1 MVVLLLCLKH
11 KVRDLILGHLGRWKP
26 VEAEAPSL
34 EMRPRGS
41 VRVREGSLLSL
52 SCEVSGDPPPSL
64 TWYKISSSGSSQVI
78 WTDIPRLIITFVS
91 REDEGTYV
99 CVASSLAGQVE
110 DSLQVSLADKDDD
123 KGEYIS
129 IRISLVLPV
138 LPDQLNSPG
147 SQLSKPP

>member
-1 MVVLLLCLKH
+1 MV
-11 KVRDLILGHLGRWKP
+11 
-26 VEAEAPSL
+26 
-34 EMRPRGS
+34 
-41 VRVREGSLLSL
+41 VREGSLLSL

-110 DSLQVSLADKDDD
+110 DSLQVNLAGNDEDDD
-123 KGEYIS
+123 KGEYIIF
-129 IRISLVLPV
+129 IRIFPV
-138 LPDQLNSPG
+138 LPDELNSPG

>member
-1 MVVLLLCLKH
+1 M
-11 KVRDLILGHLGRWKP
+11 
-26 VEAEAPSL
+26 
-34 EMRPRGS
+34 
-41 VRVREGSLLSL
+41 RVREGSLLSL

-110 DSLQVSLADKDDD
+110 DSLQVSLADNDEDD
-123 KGEYIS
+123 KGELIS
-129 IRISLVLPV
+129 IRIYPV
-138 LPDQLNSPG
+138 LPDQLNSPV
-147 SQLSKPP
+147 S